1 MGTSKS
7 CSSSVQLHVV
17 QSATDLSFRNV
28 SAWSNT
34 RLSLCVNMT
43 YLRDCGIKE
52 IVHQSV
58 QLLERTVFEARY
70 RDGDTVCKSEIL
82 VGFYLKHF
90 MHSYLWWLTMREQV
104 YVQYFFRTCPQH
116 MCLWKGTRSQCRM
129 CYLSSH
135 CCPPSLFLSEC
146 SSRGVDWAS

>member
-17 QSATDLSFRNV
+17 QPATDLSFRNV

-43 YLRDCGIKE
+43 YLRDCGIEE

-70 RDGDTVCKSEIL
+70 RVGDTVCK
-82 VGFYLKHF
+82 
-90 MHSYLWWLTMREQV
+90 
-104 YVQYFFRTCPQH
+104 
-116 MCLWKGTRSQCRM
+116 
-129 CYLSSH
+129 
-135 CCPPSLFLSEC
+135 
-146 SSRGVDWAS
+146 